1 MKNIEFI
8 KDLLGII
15 LIILGTLFQ
24 LLLLWNELHPKENT
38 NKGLEVASIDDNIA
52 KIILAIIEKLPWLSV
67 VGFGLLVA
75 GIFLIKN

>member
-24 LLLLWNELHPKENT
+24 ILLLWNELRPKANT
-38 NKGLEVASIDDNIA
+38 NKGLEVASIDENVT

-67 VGFGLLVA
+67 VGFALLYA
-75 GIFLIKN
+75 GIYLIG